1 MNSVL
6 NPFVNLILA
15 TSLMTWG
22 FVAGLVQTQP
32 SQDMIGLILGP
43 MGGVVLLI
51 LIAWYLTKRNKEKE
65 DKIEAMQQLMLQMK
79 DKEIE
84 RLQRELGSK

>member
-22 FVAGLVQTQP
+22 FVAGLVQAQP
-32 SQDMIGLILGP
+32 SQDIIGLILGP
-43 MGGVVLLI
+43 LGAVVLLI

-65 DKIEAMQQLMLQMK
+65 DKIEAMQQSMLQMK